1 MLEGLFLN
9 LLLLLFQKL
18 ILPLVHYFTSLVG
31 ASIICGEVAMV
42 QEKQK
47 EMHLSKLTQV
57 LLLASS
63 LGLVSLS
70 LGLVSLSL
78 DLILVFKVIVFL
90 RLLFSRRHLHLFA
103 VIFHHNFNCL
113 YTFLLISWRRPEQP
127 QRLEQLARSESQV
140 K

>member
-9 LLLLLFQKL
+9 LLLLLFHKFV
-18 ILPLVHYFTSLVG
+18 LPLVHCLISLVG
-31 ASIICGEVAMV
+31 ASIICGEAAMV

-70 LGLVSLSL
+70 LYLV
-78 DLILVFKVIVFL
+78 LVFKAIVFL
-90 RLLFSRRHLHLFA
+90 RFLFSRRHLHLFA

-113 YTFLLISWRRPEQP
+113 YNSLLIS
-127 QRLEQLARSESQV
+127 
-140 K
+140 